1 MDRIQS
7 VLQYFQRGESLTT
20 SAPLY
25 RESLVRLFE
34 WLIAADR
41 AADDQ
46 TTRTL
51 DLHSTT
57 PAVILSRQAG
67 IVAGLEEVRFLLTQY
82 THSQVQFY
90 VEDGA
95 SIEKDTPILSI
106 IANMGELLPL
116 ERTILNVIGRMSG
129 IATRT
134 CDLIGL
140 ARQGS
145 ALIAGTRKTPWMLL
159 DKKAIYGGGG
169 LTHRLNLNDGVLI
182 KDNHLKSLQHQ
193 LSQASLNDAITQ
205 AIRRTVAS
213 SPDSFE
219 IEVEGADQGWVALA
233 AFESTI
239 NGNPRHPTMIVML
252 DNFDP
257 PSAAAFI
264 NEARQKP
271 IAERVLF
278 EASGDI
284 TDQSI
289 SDWAQTGV
297 DVVSLGALTHSVK
310 NFNVSMALE

>member
-1 MDRIQS
+1 
-7 VLQYFQRGESLTT
+7 
-20 SAPLY
+20 
-25 RESLVRLFE
+25 
-34 WLIAADR
+34 
-41 AADDQ
+41 
-46 TTRTL
+46 
-51 DLHSTT
+51 
-57 PAVILSRQAG
+57 
-67 IVAGLEEVRFLLTQY
+67 
-82 THSQVQFY
+82 
-90 VEDGA
+90 
-95 SIEKDTPILSI
+95 
-106 IANMGELLPL
+106 
-116 ERTILNVIGRMSG
+116 MSG

-193 LSQASLNDAITQ
+193 LSQASLSDAITQ

-233 AFESTI
+233 AFEATI

-264 NEARQKP
+264 NEARRKP
-271 IAERVLF
+271 ITERVLF